1 MVPARII
8 PRRAVGT
15 SPAFVCLTGS
25 CVPDGQPRAP
35 VSCPGSTTFGR
46 DVTSTSDQVGSR
58 TDGGSAD
65 GVDPATILGGL
76 GSVLGPASGSLFTH
90 DGAGRPAPDLYPLTV
105 QAADASA
112 SDSDVGGSV
121 PPTARTA
128 GGRRWRMPA
137 LIGAAALVCALT
149 IGGVTVAALTKN
161 VTITVDGAPQE
172 VTTLAGSVAG
182 ALDAAGLTVS
192 EHDTLAPAADA
203 GISDGTQIALQRGRL
218 LTLTIDGQRRQIWTT
233 ATTVEDALA
242 ELGQDPSSFK
252 LSANRSRQ
260 IPMNGLAVTAATL
273 HAVTLTNRGARSERI
288 SSAATT
294 VGGLL
299 RDQGITLAAADRV
312 TPAPKT
318 RLTDGAKITVVT
330 LPTVRLAVGTAPAS
344 KQIAEGRT
352 VGDLLAAAKVKL
364 GPDDTVVPA
373 AATRVKDGMKVA
385 VTRIRFTTTTR
396 TEPVA
401 QPADEQQN
409 DGSLAA
415 GTSTVVQQ
423 GQPGSVEITYRTRV
437 TNGKAGAP
445 RELSRRT
452 VTDSLPTI
460 SKVGTKAAPAP
471 QPAAPVAAAPAPARA
486 AATVAR
492 AAQPAPPPAPASTP
506 APAPAPATGSSGV
519 NWDAIANCESTNNWS
534 INTGN
539 GYYGGLQFDIG
550 TWLSNGGGQYAPRA
564 DLATKDQQIAI
575 AERVYAS
582 RGLSPWA
589 CGHAG

>member
-58 TDGGSAD
+58 TDGGSDD
-65 GVDPATILGGL
+65 GVDPAAVLGGL
-76 GSVLGPASGSLFTH
+76 GTASGSLFTH
-90 DGAGRPAPDLYPLTV
+90 DSAGRPAQDLDPLTP

-112 SDSDVGGSV
+112 SDSDVVGSV
-121 PPTARTA
+121 PPPARTA
-128 GGRRWRMPA
+128 AGRRWRKPL
-137 LIGAAALVCALT
+137 LIVAAALVCALT

-161 VTITVDGAPQE
+161 VTITVDGTPRE

-182 ALDAAGLTVS
+182 ALNAAGLTVS

-252 LSANRSRQ
+252 LSANRSRG
-260 IPMNGLAVTAATL
+260 IPMKGLAVTAATL

-312 TPAPKT
+312 TPGLRT
-318 RLTDGAKITVVT
+318 RLTDGAKITVVS
-330 LPTVRLAVGTAPAS
+330 LPTVRLAVGTGPAS

-364 GPDDTVVPA
+364 GPDDTVAPA
-373 AATRVKDGMKVA
+373 AATRVEDGMKVV

-423 GQPGSVEITYRTRV
+423 GQPGSVEITYRTRA

-452 VTDSLPTI
+452 VTDALPTI
-460 SKVGTKAAPAP
+460 SKVGTKAAPAR
-471 QPAAPVAAAPAPARA
+471 QPAAPVAAAPARA

-492 AAQPAPPPAPASTP
+492 AAQPVPPPAPASTP

-589 CGHAG
+589 CGYAG